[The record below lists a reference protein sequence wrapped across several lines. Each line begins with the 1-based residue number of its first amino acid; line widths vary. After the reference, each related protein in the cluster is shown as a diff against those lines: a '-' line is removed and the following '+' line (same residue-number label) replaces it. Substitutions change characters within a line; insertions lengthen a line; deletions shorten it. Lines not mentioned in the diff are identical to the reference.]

1 MARAGGHTVLVDRLR
16 SWEEKDLI
24 TWKKV
29 RRESKSESTVIHREE
44 KVWISICALV
54 SSAARILM
62 CLRLCELSWRADRTW
77 LQSINPP
84 PLVLSLSFFH
94 SLTSKIFIQLVSS
107 VKLTTSWLTRTW
119 KQLTSLTDWLIFT
132 HSRHYSV
139 QSYLTSVVRKMTLKW
154 PGLKAISSAVQTNQR
169 LLADSMLAAINS

>member
-1 MARAGGHTVLVDRLR
+1 MFFVFSEKIYLVLITFSLIIFYCLPIWLGRMDGAGGHTVLVDRLR

-29 RRESKSESTVIHREE
+29 WRESKLESTVIHREE

-54 SSAARILM
+54 SNAARILM

-94 SLTSKIFIQLVSS
+94 SLTSKIFIQLVSG
-107 VKLTTSWLTRTW
+107 V
-119 KQLTSLTDWLIFT
+119 T
-132 HSRHYSV
+132 HRANNILANKDLATIDHINQIGSCSCSQGITPYSP
-139 QSYLTSVVRKMTLKW
+139 T
-154 PGLKAISSAVQTNQR
+154 
-169 LLADSMLAAINS
+169 